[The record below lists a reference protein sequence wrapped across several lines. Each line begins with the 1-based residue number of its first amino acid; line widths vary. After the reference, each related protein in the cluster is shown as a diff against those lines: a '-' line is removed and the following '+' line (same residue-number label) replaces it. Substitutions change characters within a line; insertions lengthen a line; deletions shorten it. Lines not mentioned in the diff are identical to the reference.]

1 MSQTEWQEADMEFDH
16 LHALEN
22 FVDIYDNQ
30 AEMVVY
36 ESISNSIDAGAKN
49 IEIKTGTDSG
59 DYSVSFLDDGPGMD
73 KSQFSDYQVCSR
85 STKDKKFGLGFAGI
99 GSKLYVGKYH
109 EAKIITETFNGKK
122 QLACSFYVKDGKI
135 KICQRT
141 PMHKFTKPGTFYK
154 VILSQQDYYYLAN
167 ELDRI
172 LVDTFNDAMLNGLNI
187 TINNNKIKP
196 WIPLSKNKQKG
207 TINHKGRKLHY
218 YFYLLNDDLPQHWR
232 NINYQIMGKT
242 ICGKKLEFLNEVKAQ
257 YHQKI
262 YVSVDALPIKFL
274 LKTDKSSFSRGFY
287 EYNRI
292 INKEI
297 QNIAKKLSLLSNN
310 TPNKLLNNVLTR
322 AFAELFND
330 PKYAWL
336 NPHATILTPGPK
348 QPSTRGTST
357 GSRTGCGTGTRRP
370 TTPRGFAIALSDSP
384 NDKRDGWLDIQNNT
398 TVINVGHPLY
408 LKFESST
415 TTLQYHY
422 ARVVVSVL
430 VLFGSTRKPMTMQE
444 ATELQ
449 TEMLTK
455 VKDELWL

>member
-30 AEMVVY
+30 AEMVIY

-49 IEIKTGTDSG
+49 IEIKTGTESG
-59 DYSVSFLDDGPGMD
+59 DYGVSFLDDGPGMD

-99 GSKLYVGKYH
+99 GSKLYVGKNH
-109 EAKIITETFNGKK
+109 SAKIITETFNGQE
-122 QLACSFYVKDGKI
+122 QLACAFYVKDGKI
-135 KICQRT
+135 KTCQRK
-141 PMHKFTKPGTFYK
+141 PMHKFTRPGTFYE
-154 VILSQQDYYYLAN
+154 VILSQKDHYYIKN

-172 LVDTFNDAMLNGLNI
+172 LIDTFNHAMLDGLKI

-196 WIPLSKNKQKG
+196 WNPPATEKQTGTVSHRGIKLSY
-207 TINHKGRKLHY
+207 H
-218 YFYLLNDDLPQHWR
+218 FYLLKDDFPGRWKNL
-232 NINYQIMGKT
+232 NYQIMGKT
-242 ICGKKLEFLNEVKAQ
+242 ISKKKLEFINELKAE

-262 YVSVDALPIKFL
+262 YVSVDALPLKSY

-297 QNIAKKLSLLSNN
+297 HNIAKKLSLLSSN

-336 NPHATILTPGPK
+336 NPHAVIFSPGPK
-348 QPSTRGTST
+348 QPSTTRTST
-357 GSRTGCGTGTRRP
+357 THTGQTHSTGRKRP
-370 TTPRGFAIALSDSP
+370 TSKGFAIELSDSP
-384 NDKRDGWLDIQNNT
+384 NDKRDGWLDIQNNAV
-398 TVINVGHPLY
+398 VINIGHPLY
-408 LKFESST
+408 IKFENST

>member
-1 MSQTEWQEADMEFDH
+1 MSQIEYDERDMEFDN
-16 LHALEN
+16 LHTVEN
-22 FVDIYDNQ
+22 FTDIYDNP

-36 ESISNSIDAGAKN
+36 ESVSNSIDANAN
-49 IEIKTGTDSG
+49 NVDITTRTDSG
-59 DYSVSFLDDGPGMD
+59 EYSISFLDNGPGMD
-73 KSQFSDYQVCSR
+73 TQQFADYQVGSR

-141 PMHKFTKPGTFYK
+141 PMHKFTTPGTFYK

-207 TINHKGRKLHY
+207 TISHKGTKLHY

-336 NPHATILTPGPK
+336 NPHAVIFSPGPK
-348 QPSTRGTST
+348 QPSTSRTST
-357 GSRTGCGTGTRRP
+357 THTGQTHSTGRKRP
-370 TTPRGFAIALSDSP
+370 TSKGFAIELSDSP
-384 NDKRDGWLDIQNNT
+384 NDKRDGWLDIQNNAV
-398 TVINVGHPLY
+398 VINIGHPLY
-408 LKFESST
+408 IKFENST

-422 ARVVVSVL
+422 ARVVVTVVVL
-430 VLFGSTRKPMTMQE
+430 HGSMQKSMTLQE

-449 TEMLTK
+449 TEILTR
-455 VKDELWL
+455 VKDKLWL